1 MYPASSAQGGRY
13 PPGARGQ
20 GRHALGRS
28 PGTDILPCAWRITFS
43 KLHHLELGS
52 WDARDVILID
62 PARMRALDG
71 SEDARVVVRKAGRA
85 DPQGPLAVGR

>member
-1 MYPASSAQGGRY
+1 VAGS
-13 PPGARGQ
+13 
-20 GRHALGRS
+20 
-28 PGTDILPCAWRITFS
+28 FS
-43 KLHHLELGS
+43 KTHHPELDP
-52 WDARDVILID
+52 WAARDVIPID